1 MNNAYNSTPKQQQ
14 SYFKMG
20 RKPEQ
25 TFLQKGHIDAQQA
38 REKMLN
44 TPIHQENANQNHNE
58 NVRMAIIKENT
69 NNKCWRGCGEKG
81 TFVHSW

>member
-1 MNNAYNSTPKQQQ
+1 MKRYSPKED
-14 SYFKMG
+14 MHTDG
-20 RKPEQ
+20 
-25 TFLQKGHIDAQQA
+25 QQA

-81 TFVHSW
+81 TPVHCQ